1 MVEVVRLLI
10 GYSRVSTQVQTT
22 ISQEQELEKYGVDK
36 LFKDKATGRNTD
48 RPQFKLMMEFCREG
62 DTIVCY
68 DFSRISRSL
77 KDLLTIIDTLSTKSV
92 SLVSIK
98 ENLDTST
105 SSGRF
110 MVQILGAV
118 NEYQIN
124 LQREKIMDGIAE
136 AKKTGKYKGRK
147 KIKIKDFAVHYDRYM
162 SREVN
167 KSQLARELGISRQTL
182 YNLFNEYEEDNS
194 LKILNNTK

>member
-1 MVEVVRLLI
+1 MKI
-10 GYSRVSTQVQTT
+10 GYLRVSTQCQQLEA
-22 ISQEQELEKYGVDK
+22 QEQEVKKYGVDK
-36 LFKDKATGRNTD
+36 IFKDKATGRNID
-48 RPQFKLMMEFCREG
+48 RVQFQLMMDFCREG
-62 DTIVCY
+62 DIIVCY

-77 KDLLTIIDTLSTKSV
+77 KDLLTIIDTLNSKGV

-124 LQREKIMDGIAE
+124 LQREKIMDGVAE
-136 AKKTGKYKGRK
+136 AKKAGKYKGRT
-147 KIKIKDFAVHYDRYM
+147 KINCDNFELYYQKFM
-162 SREVN
+162 SREI
-167 KSQLARELGISRQTL
+167 KSKSELARLLKISRQTL
-182 YNLFNEYEEDNS
+182 YNLIDDFEEKRQS
-194 LKILNNTK
+194 AGITAKC